1 MADQMELRLSGTGGQ
16 GLILAGV
23 ILAEAAGVYEGKRV
37 VQTQSYGP
45 EAQGGASRADVIIS
59 ADEILHTEVE
69 RPDVLLCLSQEACA
83 KYAKDLKPGG
93 TLIID
98 PLFVRDHSAA
108 GGARVIAVEATRIAT
123 ELGRKLVANVVALGA
138 LGGTTDVVDFATLK
152 AAVLARAPK
161 GTEELN
167 RKALEAGYEAV
178 GTKAAAAPAADSRR

>member
-1 MADQMELRLSGTGGQ
+1 MTDKMELRLSGTGGQ

-23 ILAEAAGVYEGKRV
+23 ILAEAAGVHAGKRV

-59 ADEILHTEVE
+59 DGEILHTEVE

-108 GGARVIAVEATRIAT
+108 GGARVVAVEATRIAT

-138 LGGTTDVVDFATLK
+138 LCGTTGIVDFATLK
-152 AAVLARAPK
+152 SAVLARAPK

-178 GTKAAAAPAADSRR
+178 RAQAAAPAVESRR